1 MIDLHAERSQAGMAI
16 ALDGITIGKR
26 YEIQQHLATGGMAT
40 VFRGWDH
47 LGDRPVAIKVLR
59 ALDEADAIDLARFR
73 REAQVLASLHCPQ
86 IVRVCDFI
94 EEDGRYYL
102 ILELV
107 EGITLKEHQA
117 RRGRLPAVEALLL
130 AAEVCQALECA
141 HQHGFIHRDIKPQN
155 ILLAASGEVKL
166 TDFGIVHVAGSTSLT
181 VSGMVLGTADYLS
194 PEQAQGLPL
203 APASD
208 LYSLGIVLFEMLTG
222 TLPFTGSSVTAVAMQ
237 HAAEPAPSLRAR
249 NASVPMRVERLV
261 RRALAKKPE
270 QRFLSAREM
279 EVALRGAA
287 VPLRSAEARSTASN
301 DEIDAKGDMTQL
313 CPERGQRRLEGQA
326 NAKQMCVALARSGDA
341 EADHV
346 SYTEAI
352 EEELVA
358 WKAEPIFLEPVEIVL
373 LPEATAL
380 PKALLTLAV
389 ALVLLAA
396 VAFLPHLL

>member
-1 MIDLHAERSQAGMAI
+1 MAI

-279 EVALRGAA
+279 RWLCA
-287 VPLRSAEARSTASN
+287 VPRCRCDLLR
-301 DEIDAKGDMTQL
+301 
-313 CPERGQRRLEGQA
+313 RGPRQA
-326 NAKQMCVALARSGDA
+326 MMR
-341 EADHV
+341 
-346 SYTEAI
+346 
-352 EEELVA
+352 
-358 WKAEPIFLEPVEIVL
+358 
-373 LPEATAL
+373 
-380 PKALLTLAV
+380 
-389 ALVLLAA
+389 
-396 VAFLPHLL
+396 